1 MACDK
6 DWPVYLR
13 DGFELLI
20 HVPAAFI
27 PGIHFIG
34 DQVVKPVATVTDC
47 DRFTY

>member
-1 MACDK
+1 MAGDIE
-6 DWPVYLR
+6 WSVSLL

-34 DQVVKPVATVTDC
+34 QQVVKSVVTVTDC
-47 DRFTY
+47 DQPTY